1 MLFKQDGYK
10 VNWIDKNDV
19 YVGYDTSTS
28 CCETADWFV
37 SDVMVKTDA
46 EFNAIEESP
55 MFQLEVDFSPYTF
68 DPSVAEVVDGVLDD
82 GGIAIFRMVTDDGY
96 ESFLHLYNAHN
107 GYYGHGF
114 YSNTII
120 GDGGL

>member
-1 MLFKQDGYK
+1 MLFKEDGFK
-10 VNWIDKNDV
+10 VNWIDKNDI

-28 CCETADWFV
+28 CCETAGWFV
-37 SDVMVKTDA
+37 ADVMVSTDE
-46 EFNAIEESP
+46 EFDAIENSP
-55 MFQLEVDFSPYTF
+55 FFHLQIDFTPYTF
-68 DPSVAEVVDGVLDD
+68 DPNGAVTIDGVLDD

-114 YSNTII
+114 ESNTII
-120 GDGGL
+120 GDDYL

>member
-1 MLFKQDGYK
+1 MLFKEEGYK

-19 YVGYDTSTS
+19 YVGYSTDTS
-28 CCETADWFV
+28 CCETAGWFV
-37 SDVMVKTDA
+37 ADVMVKTDE

-55 MFQLEVDFSPYTF
+55 LFQLEVDFTKYTF
-68 DPSVAEVVDGVLDD
+68 DPSVAIEISGVLDD

-114 YSNTII
+114 DSNTCI
-120 GDGGL
+120 GDGCL